1 MTFIFL
7 SPVGLSVEE
16 RLVVYVHFLVNGHN
30 QNLVGQ
36 RTKRTQQLKSLRIGK
51 DACPASV

>member
-36 RTKRTQQLKSLRIGK
+36 IEQNVHSSLK
-51 DACPASV
+51 V